1 MNDRNF
7 TSLNKTDAIPN
18 YNIHRIFDVANVN
31 PNTVFFTILIVT
43 VLVVIAGLTSSYV
56 TYELNNGEST
66 LLLKLFDLDEEQ
78 NIPTFF
84 SYFLLN
90 FCCFL
95 LLIIH
100 LQQKILNSRWSM
112 YWLFLAIIFFILSFD
127 EAASVHER
135 FSLPVRNYLGTTG
148 WLRYGWIIP
157 AGFFVVI
164 VGLMYIRFIIHL
176 PRRITILSFVSGILY
191 VGGALFMEMPEGA
204 YAQVYGENN
213 FIFHI
218 LTIFEETLEM
228 VGLSLYIYTLIL
240 FLSCFSYENLKCR

>member
-1 MNDRNF
+1 MSDRDF
-7 TSLNKTDAIPN
+7 TSPNKTNAMSN
-18 YNIHRIFDVANVN
+18 HNIHTIFDVVNVN
-31 PNTVFFTILIVT
+31 PNTVLFTIVIVT
-43 VLVVIAGLTSSYV
+43 VVVVIAGLASSYV

-95 LLIIH
+95 LLITY
-100 LQQKILNSRWSM
+100 LQQRILNSRWST

-135 FSLPVRNYLGTTG
+135 LSLPIRTYLGTTG

-157 AGFFVVI
+157 AGFFIVI
-164 VGLMYIRFIIHL
+164 VGLIYIRFIISL
-176 PRRITILSFVSGILY
+176 PRRIAILSFFSGILY

-218 LTIFEETLEM
+218 FTIFEETLEM